1 MVLYTAKPLLSLP
14 TLLSLDP
21 LPCYSKCDICTLCY
35 VDMCQCVY
43 VCVRVFFS
51 TACVSCFRLGAEPFP
66 MIGLYPVM
74 SWRAQRWNEKAAVL
88 PCSWLLVRVRFFT
101 FLIFFLCGWRS
112 LLIVSLGLV
121 HFGFQLCLTADEKW
135 TSSSPRVFRGNV
147 FRQRECFLWKKRGCS
162 IALYSSSEGTKLDFL
177 FPQAFLCSSIA
188 FFVFF
193 FFPSSV
199 LYLHP

>member
-1 MVLYTAKPLLSLP
+1 MHSMLRGHVS
-14 TLLSLDP
+14 
-21 LPCYSKCDICTLCY
+21 
-35 VDMCQCVY
+35 
-43 VCVRVFFS
+43 VCVCVC
-51 TACVSCFRLGAEPFP
+51 ACIFLYRMCFLLPAWRWALPHDW
-66 MIGLYPVM
+66 LVVPVM
-74 SWRAQRWNEKAAVL
+74 SRRAQRWNEKAAVL